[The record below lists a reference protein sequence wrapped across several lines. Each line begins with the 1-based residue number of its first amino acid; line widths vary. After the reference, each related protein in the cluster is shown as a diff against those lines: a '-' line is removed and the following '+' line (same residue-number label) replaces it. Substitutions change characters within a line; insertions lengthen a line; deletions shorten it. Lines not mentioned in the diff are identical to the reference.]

1 MKNMLTRNP
10 SVTPSHSVRIGSMVT
25 LLAAAGAVQTAH
37 AGGVVRAWGDN
48 YFGQSTVPT
57 DLGACTAVAGGT
69 YHSLAVRKDGGVR
82 AWGDNTYGQSTV
94 PTDLGA
100 CTAVAGGDRHSLAV
114 RKDGGVRAWGDNTF
128 GQSNV
133 PTDLGACTAV
143 AGGFRHSLALRL
155 DGGVRA
161 WGYNDQGQCDVPT
174 DLGACTA
181 VAAGGFHSLA
191 LTDALD
197 SNHNGIL
204 DSVEIAALTAQ
215 LNCGDLDGD
224 GEVNGADL
232 GKVLIGWGQ
241 CQ

>member
-1 MKNMLTRNP
+1 MKNTRTRNP

-37 AGGVVRAWGDN
+37 AGGVVRAWGEN

-69 YHSLAVRKDGGVR
+69 FHSLALRQDGVVR
-82 AWGDNTYGQSTV
+82 AWGDNVQGQCDV

-100 CTAVAGGDRHSLAV
+100 CTAVAGGGYHSLAV
-114 RKDGGVRAWGDNTF
+114 RQDGGVRAWGNNDY
-128 GQSNV
+128 GQS
-133 PTDLGACTAV
+133 T
-143 AGGFRHSLALRL
+143 
-155 DGGVRA
+155 
-161 WGYNDQGQCDVPT
+161 VPT

-204 DSVEIAALTAQ
+204 DSVEIVALTAR

-224 GEVNGADL
+224 GEVGGADISL
-232 GKVLIGWGQ
+232 ALLNFGPCTQ
-241 CQ
+241 